1 MGMEYVPL
9 FAAAY
14 TALSNL
20 PWMPYVISVAAV
32 LALINNIMV
41 FITLLS
47 RTVQAT
53 AAFGVLPAALAKT
66 GKTGTPL
73 LATLVVTI
81 VLAIMSSFPGA
92 INFLIGMGTLCSA
105 IVVVTICLSI
115 IAARKKN
122 PGKST
127 FHAPGGTALPV
138 LMMLVI
144 VVCYIPDILAGG
156 WQLWACTL
164 GYFAVGM
171 VIYWLGTRRSA
182 SGEENAS

>member
-1 MGMEYVPL
+1 MASARRTAPGEPL
-9 FAAAY
+9 NTADVVRSISAQPDNYAAACA
-14 TALSNL
+14 T
-20 PWMPYVISVAAV
+20 
-32 LALINNIMV
+32 LALAADV
-41 FITLLS
+41 DA

-73 LATLVVTI
+73 RATLVVTI